1 MVHKEICRRWY
12 EVGGLDIFW
21 SPGDFLR
28 DLHICGLI
36 YMVSEGFTTYSLCY
50 VLVHCIEVKFIKNNK
65 LYTQKK
71 KEIHW
76 VYFYKQY
83 K

>member
-1 MVHKEICRRWY
+1 M
-12 EVGGLDIFW
+12 GGLKIFW

-65 LYTQKK
+65 LYTHKK
-71 KEIHW
+71 RNTLGI
-76 VYFYKQY
+76 FL
-83 K
+83 